1 MVRALVGGREFDR
14 TADEVIGGMRGVQPE
29 PIREHFVEVDGT
41 AFPPKQVLAH
51 VTGWDR
57 LSFTT
62 MEATRVLIRL
72 GFVCRRVGSR
82 PSARQVPGP
91 EDLDDHQERGSS
103 TIDRRLSAV
112 ESALAVA
119 QEAIAALRDRVNE
132 LEARV

>member
-1 MVRALVGGREFDR
+1 MVRFVVGGREQDR
-14 TADEVIGGMRGVQPE
+14 TADEVIRTMRGVQPE

-41 AFPPKQVLAH
+41 AYPPKQVLAH
-51 VTGWDR
+51 ITGWDR

-82 PSARQVPGP
+82 PSAPQGP
-91 EDLDDHQERGSS
+91 RRDLDDHQERGSPS
-103 TIDRRLSAV
+103 IDRRLSAI

-119 QEAIAALRDRVNE
+119 QEAIAALRDRVNK
-132 LEARV
+132 LEARA